1 MKKKFTDDQ
10 IIAILKEAQQ
20 GELSTEELCRKHGC
34 STASFYNWKKKFGDT
49 SSDQAK
55 LVRRLQRENE
65 RLTRG
70 PATVR
75 AGSHEGCP
83 GKKAVTTGQKRE
95 AAQQLHHKG
104 LTQKRS
110 CNWRVCLLP
119 ASTTSQGRLTSLSSR
134 PVSVIWP
141 WNIQPVDTALFTNC
155 SAVKGGKLVANVCTA
170 SGSKKT

>member
-1 MKKKFTDDQ
+1 MQ
-10 IIAILKEAQQ
+10 H
-20 GELSTEELCRKHGC
+20 R
-34 STASFYNWKKKFGDT
+34 FYSWKKKFGDT

-104 LTQKRS
+104 LTQKRACELAS
-110 CNWRVCLLP
+110 LPPSSFYYQPRTPNVAKLTARIRELALEHPARGYRFIHKLLCRE
-119 ASTTSQGRLTSLSSR
+119 G
-134 PVSVIWP
+134 W
-141 WNIQPVDTALFTNC
+141 
-155 SAVKGGKLVANVCTA
+155 
-170 SGSKKT
+170 